1 MATIQKRQG
10 KSGTSYRV
18 MIRLKGH
25 PPDAATFRRLADA
38 KRWAAETEAAI
49 RAGRYFGVAR
59 RRTFAELADEYVNE
73 VEGRLKSAEGIRAN
87 LAWWVKEFDGLTL
100 DDIKPRRIS
109 AARDTLATE
118 KDKAGKVRTGAT
130 VNRYLATLSS
140 CFTFAVRVL
149 EWVSDNPVSRVAKLE
164 ESEGRTRFLSDDE
177 LTALLKECRESTNEH
192 LYLAVVLALT
202 TGARQNEIL
211 RLRWPQIDFDR
222 RTIRLGAADTKTR
235 RARILPLSGEACE
248 LLQARDKVRKRA
260 KLEKVADLAE
270 ARAPQDDR
278 VFLLPAETRPFGSL
292 RTSWLKALERAEIHN
307 FRWHDLRHTA
317 ASYLA
322 MQGFSLL
329 EIGKVLGHRTL
340 EMTMRYSHLSE
351 TRTVELGDA
360 LSDRLG
366 LKGKSNTAA

>member
-59 RRTFAELADEYVNE
+59 RRTFAELADEYVSE

-235 RARILPLSGEACE
+235 RSRILPLSGEACE
-248 LLQARDKVRKRA
+248 LLQARAKVRT
-260 KLEKVADLAE
+260 LH
-270 ARAPQDDR
+270 DDR
-278 VFLLPAETRPFGSL
+278 VFPLPAETRPFGSL